1 MHETITITLAKRP
14 FEVAALN
21 IETLSRIFDIASE
34 TSDSHPVARNARIV
48 AAALRQDHPGESLD
62 ATVRP
67 TLPEL
72 GAAASAILRL
82 SGLVPPENAP
92 PGEAPAPLTGA

>member
-14 FEVAALN
+14 FKVSALD
-21 IETLSRIFDIASE
+21 IETLSRIFDIASDA
-34 TSDSHPVARNARIV
+34 SDTHPVARNARIV

-82 SGLVPPENAP
+82 SGLVPAEGAA
-92 PGEAPAPLTGA
+92 PGEALAPSTGA

>member
-14 FEVAALN
+14 FKVAALD
-21 IETLSRIFDIASE
+21 IETLSRIFDIASD
-34 TSDSHPVARNARIV
+34 TGDTHPVARNARIV

-62 ATVRP
+62 VTVRP

-82 SGLVPPENAP
+82 SGLVPAGDDAL
-92 PGEAPAPLTGA
+92 GEAAAPSTGA